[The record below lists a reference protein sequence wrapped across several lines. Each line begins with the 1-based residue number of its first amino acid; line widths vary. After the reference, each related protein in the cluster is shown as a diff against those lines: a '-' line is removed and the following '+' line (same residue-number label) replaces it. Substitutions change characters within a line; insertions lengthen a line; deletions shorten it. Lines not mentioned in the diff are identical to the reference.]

1 MMKLILL
8 TDEKKAIAEKL
19 EELFRQEKYEVML
32 SEWNGFSISIIKSKK
47 EDFFEENLLLKMV
60 LSQIHQESTMIMGS
74 VLEFDG
80 ICMNL
85 STHEVTIHHESIKLT
100 KTEYSILKIFLQNPL
115 QVLEKKRLLDK
126 DCNLGCVESSLKVHI
141 SNLRRKLKK
150 ITGKDYIESIRG
162 VGFMLV
168 YPKED
173 VLESLRRFC
182 EKNEI

>member
-19 EELFRQEKYEVML
+19 EELFRQEKYEVLL
-32 SEWNGFSISIIKSKK
+32 SEWNGLSISIIKSKE
-47 EDFFEENLLLKMV
+47 EDFFEENIVLKRI
-60 LSQIHQESTMIMGS
+60 LSQVYRESTMIMGS

-80 ICMNL
+80 IYMNL

-115 QVLEKKRLLDK
+115 QVVQKKQFLD
-126 DCNLGCVESSLKVHI
+126 NEYHLGCVESSLKVHI

-168 YPKED
+168 YPKENI
-173 VLESLRRFC
+173 LESF
-182 EKNEI
+182 